1 MLVCLDSPRGEGD
14 STMLR
19 MACLVMLLGSMAG
32 SAAAAPAPPQLRSK
46 NITVSATF
54 KVVHTAPDGR
64 IGTPEVAARYV
75 IYVSDSG
82 RSFFRST
89 RSINNPNFNASQ
101 SIDIGPGQKHSDG
114 GETREMHF
122 EGGELVG
129 TAGLISGAG
138 RMVVSFDAGYA
149 SCSARIIFGRA
160 GGAPIKMRGLDG
172 VTYEIQSV
180 KVTSQT
186 CAIRDGNP
194 FAK

>member
-1 MLVCLDSPRGEGD
+1 
-14 STMLR
+14 
-19 MACLVMLLGSMAG
+19 MAG
-32 SAAAAPAPPQLRSK
+32 SAAAAPAPPQLRNK
-46 NITVSATF
+46 NITVSATYKF
-54 KVVHTAPDGR
+54 VHTGPDGR
-64 IGTPEVAARYV
+64 VRSPEVASRYV
-75 IYVSDSG
+75 IYVSNTG
-82 RSFFRST
+82 RSFVRST

-101 SIDIGPGQKHSDG
+101 SVDIGPGQKHSDG
-114 GETREMHF
+114 GETREMQF

-149 SCSARIIFGRA
+149 GCNARVIFGRA

-172 VTYEIQSV
+172 VIYEIQSV